1 VKVLKNAVM
10 DNGRWE
16 GFEPR
21 PGDIF
26 VCTPSKCGTTWT
38 QMIVANLLWP
48 DGEFPGPIVN
58 GICPWIEA
66 RFMPAEAM
74 HEMLRAQTHRRAMKS
89 HSPADCIPW
98 FDEAKYIH
106 VVRDG
111 RDAFMSWCNHVQRMK
126 MTEAL
131 NEQAAAEGLPQIRT
145 FDGVDYK
152 GYFRSWVEEDN
163 NFFDV
168 VSSYW
173 ARRGQPNLL
182 FVHFNDL
189 KTDLEGE
196 IRRIA
201 GFLDIELDESQWP
214 AVVERCTFEGMR
226 SAGDKV
232 GPLDQAFEGG
242 IEGFIYK
249 GTNGRWRDVLDD
261 EDIAAYRKKIAET
274 LPEDAARWVEFGSK
288 GAPA

>member
-1 VKVLKNAVM
+1 MKQYRNAVM
-10 DNGRWE
+10 DNGRWQ

-66 RFMPAEAM
+66 KFMPAEAM

-89 HSPADCIPW
+89 HTPADGIPW
-98 FDEAKYIH
+98 FDEAKYIT
-106 VVRDG
+106 VARDG

-126 MTEAL
+126 MTDML
-131 NEQAAAEGLPQIRT
+131 NKQAAEEGVAEIRT
-145 FDGVDYK
+145 FDGVDY
-152 GYFRSWVEEDN
+152 GSFFREWLEEN

-168 VSSYW
+168 VASYW

-189 KTDLEGE
+189 KSDLAGE
-196 IRRIA
+196 MRRIA
-201 GFLDIELDESQWP
+201 QFLDIELGASQWP
-214 AVVERCTFEGMR
+214 SVVERCTFEGMR
-226 SAGDKV
+226 GADKQVGDF
-232 GPLDQAFEGG
+232 DNAFEGG

-249 GTNGRWRDVLDD
+249 GTNGRWRDVLSE
-261 EDIAAYRKKIAET
+261 EDLAAYRRKVAEV
-274 LPEDAARWVEFGSK
+274 LPEDAARWVEFGSR
-288 GAPA
+288 GA